1 MIDFSAK
8 PLFLAPLA
16 GFSDLPLRSVVKRF
30 GCDVTVS
37 EMISANALVFES
49 GAKTLEMIKKSPGE
63 TPFIVQIAGSDA
75 DVITR
80 AIEIL
85 NRFEGID
92 GIDLNC
98 GCPVPKVVRQNAGS
112 ALLKDASNLARIVET
127 IKKTSNKKSLSVKMR
142 LGFNEKTPEIL
153 ALAAQNAGADY
164 IAVHGRT
171 RAGGYSAQVDYEA
184 IARAKAAVKIP
195 VVANGDIDAQNAAQI
210 LAITGCDALMIGRAS
225 IGKPWIFREIKD
237 GKSVSGE
244 LKREII
250 LAHFDAMIEHYGERG
265 AAIFRKHLHRY
276 SKGLDGAAAFRDEI
290 NHARE
295 TSAMRQKTAE
305 FFAV

>member
-75 DVITR
+75 NVIAR
-80 AIEIL
+80 AVEIL

-142 LGFNEKTPEIL
+142 LGFNEKIPEIL

-184 IARAKAAVKIP
+184 IARAKVAVKIP
-195 VVANGDIDAQNAAQI
+195 VVANGDIDAQNADRI

-225 IGKPWIFREIKD
+225 IGKPWIFHEIKD

-290 NHARE
+290 NHAIE
-295 TSAMRQKTAE
+295 TSAMRRKTAE

>member
-75 DVITR
+75 SVIAR
-80 AIEIL
+80 AVEIL

-142 LGFNEKTPEIL
+142 LGFNEKIPEIL

-195 VVANGDIDAQNAAQI
+195 VVANGDIDAQNADRI

-290 NHARE
+290 NHAIE
-295 TSAMRQKTAE
+295 TSAMRRKTAE